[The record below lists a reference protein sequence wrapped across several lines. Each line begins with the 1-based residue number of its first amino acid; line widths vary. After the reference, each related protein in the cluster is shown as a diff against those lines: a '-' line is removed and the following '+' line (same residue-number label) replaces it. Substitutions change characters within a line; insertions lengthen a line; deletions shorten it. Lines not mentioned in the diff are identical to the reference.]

1 MKSLEGLNERQRE
14 AVESTEG
21 PLLIVA
27 GAGAGKTKTLTHRI
41 MRLIENGV
49 DPRSILAVTFTNKAA
64 KEMADR
70 VRLLIQGE
78 KGSPF
83 MSTFHAL
90 CVFILRENASSIGY
104 PRHFRILDKEDSLSI
119 VKRAMDELGISH
131 KEHEPRKILSAI
143 SREKNNMVSRSAY
156 AEKARDPFRRIAAQV
171 WSRYA
176 DLCKKSHAFDFDDLV
191 AKTVELFRSHPEVL
205 EGYQNRWRYIH
216 IDEYQDTNT
225 AQYELVSLL
234 AKKYKNIAVVGDA
247 DQSIYGW
254 RGADFTN
261 MLNFERDYPGA
272 VVVVLEENYRST
284 QTIIAA
290 ANEVIQKNR
299 ERTEKSLF
307 TKNKVGEK
315 IGLIAALNEAG
326 EARAIAEKVRES
338 IKFGGVK
345 ASSVAVLYRANFQ
358 SRALEEAFLALNVPY
373 RVLGTRFFERKEVK
387 DMLAYFCAALDPSDI
402 ESVKRIINT
411 PKRGLGKVAIAKIFS
426 GAQESLAGTTARN
439 AKFFF
444 SLLSQI
450 KEKMEHSPLSE
461 TMKYI
466 LIESG
471 WERELKEGG
480 EEGEER
486 LENLRELV
494 TIAKGYDTLPPE
506 EAVERFLTDAALL
519 SAEEEEE
526 EEKGQEGVRLMTVHA
541 AKGLEFDYVF
551 VVGLEQDLFP
561 HARISGD
568 NRNAEEERRLFY
580 VAITR
585 AREKLYLSYAQ
596 TRTIYGSRRINVPSE
611 FLLDISDDLLE
622 MEAIRPMDSE
632 DVIEWD

>member
-1 MKSLEGLNERQRE
+1 MKSLEGLNEQQRKAAE
-14 AVESTEG
+14 MTEG

-41 MRLIENGV
+41 MRLMENRV
-49 DPRSILAVTFTNKAA
+49 APESILAVTFTNKAA
-64 KEMADR
+64 KEMSDR
-70 VRLLIQGE
+70 VRLLTPEGKSI
-78 KGSPF
+78 PF

-90 CVFILRENASSIGY
+90 CVYILRENASKIGY
-104 PRHFRILDKEDSLSI
+104 PRYFHIADKEDSLSL
-119 VKRAMDELGISH
+119 VKQAMDELGISQ

-143 SREKNNMVSRSAY
+143 SREKNAMVSRVTY
-156 AEKARDPFRRIAAQV
+156 DEKARDPFRRRVAQI
-171 WSRYA
+171 WRRYA
-176 DLCKKSHAFDFDDLV
+176 DLCKKTHMLDFDDLV
-191 AKTVELFRSHPEVL
+191 GKTVELFRSDPETL
-205 EGYQNRWRYIH
+205 GQYQDRWRYIH

-272 VVVVLEENYRST
+272 AVVILEENYRST

-290 ANEVIQKNR
+290 ANEVIQKNQ

-315 IGLIAALNEAG
+315 IGLITALHETG
-326 EARAIAEKVRES
+326 EAREVAKKVREAIHS
-338 IKFGGVK
+338 GGVR
-345 ASSVAVLYRANFQ
+345 ASDIAVLYRANFQ
-358 SRALEEAFLALNVPY
+358 SRALEEAFLSLGIPY

-387 DMLAYFCAALDPSDI
+387 DMLAYLRAALDTEDI

-411 PKRGLGKVAIAKIFS
+411 PRRGLGKAAVAKIFS
-426 GAQESLAGTTARN
+426 GAQSALTGTAARG
-439 AKFFF
+439 AQQFF
-444 SLLSQI
+444 SLLSHI
-450 KEKMEHSPLSE
+450 KEKVEQVPLSE
-461 TMKYI
+461 VMKYV

-471 WERELKEGG
+471 WERELREGG
-480 EEGEER
+480 DEGEER

-494 TIAKGYDTLPPE
+494 TIANGYDALPRE
-506 EAVERFLTDAALL
+506 EGIERFLTDAALL

-526 EEKGQEGVRLMTVHA
+526 EKGKEGVRMMTVHA
-541 AKGLEFDYVF
+541 AKGLEFNYVF

-568 NRNAEEERRLFY
+568 GRNAEEERRLFY

-596 TRTIYGSRRINVPSE
+596 TRTIYGSRRINLPSE
-611 FLLDISDDLLE
+611 FLLDISDDLID
-622 MEAIRPMDSE
+622 MEAIHPMDSE